1 MIGGSGGEEGG
12 GGEATGGDDGWG
24 SGDDGE
30 MIGDGATRVDTNWL
44 DWILTVS
51 DVDVNAVVEAGGSD
65 VIAGID
71 EKGRLEV
78 RIGPSDRVL
87 LFSF

>member
-1 MIGGSGGEEGG
+1 
-12 GGEATGGDDGWG
+12 
-24 SGDDGE
+24 
-30 MIGDGATRVDTNWL
+30 MIGDGATRVDANWL

-51 DVDVNAVVEAGGSD
+51 DVDVNTVVEAGGSD

-71 EKGRLEV
+71 EKGRLED